1 MTSMLTSPEFW
12 IGLAQIIMIN
22 ILLSGD
28 NAVVIALASRSLPA
42 KQQKKV
48 ILLGSAGAIVL
59 RVALTFFAVMLLAL
73 PFLKLVGAAALM
85 WIGADML
92 VSHEDEAEVEGHS
105 HMWGAIR
112 TVIVADLIMS
122 LDNVLGVAAAA
133 KGNLVLLIL
142 GLGISVPLIIY
153 GSQMILKLMERFPII
168 ITLGAGL
175 LGWVAGEMAVGDP
188 AVKEWLEANARF
200 LHTLVP
206 AVGAVLV
213 VLAGRWLNARANA
226 PAAPSEMVVSVHA
239 ENGVPANTGAS
250 R

>member
-1 MTSMLTSPEFW
+1 MGAMLTSHEFW
-12 IGLAQIIMIN
+12 IGLGQIIMIN

-28 NAVVIALASRSLPA
+28 NAVVIALASRALPA
-42 KQQKKV
+42 KQQKQV

-59 RVALTFFAVMLLAL
+59 RVILTFFAVMLLAL
-73 PFLKLVGAAALM
+73 PFLKLAGAAALG

-92 VSHEDEAEVEGHS
+92 VNDEDEAEIASHG

-153 GSQMILKLMERFPII
+153 GSQMILKLMERFPFI
-168 ITLGAGL
+168 ITLGAAL

-188 AVKEWLEANARF
+188 AVKDWIDANMPI
-200 LHTLVP
+200 LHQAVP
-206 AVGAVLV
+206 TVGAILV
-213 VLAGRWLNARANA
+213 VLAGRWLNNRARAA
-226 PAAPSEMVVSVHA
+226 HAGKVQEAVAVDGEARKEGAAS
-239 ENGVPANTGAS
+239 
-250 R
+250 

>member
-1 MTSMLTSPEFW
+1 MGAMLQSHEFW
-12 IGLAQIIMIN
+12 VGLAQIIMIN

-28 NAVVIALASRSLPA
+28 NAVVIALASRALPA

-48 ILLGSAGAIVL
+48 ILFGSAGAIVL
-59 RVALTFFAVMLLAL
+59 RVILTFFAVMLLAL
-73 PFLKLVGAAALM
+73 PFLKLAGAAALG

-92 VSHEDEAEVEGHS
+92 VSDEDEADIAS
-105 HMWGAIR
+105 HGNMWGAIR

-142 GLGISVPLIIY
+142 GLVISVPLIIY
-153 GSQMILKLMERFPII
+153 GSQMILKLMERFPVI

-188 AVKEWLEANARF
+188 AVKDWIDASMPV
-200 LHTLVP
+200 LHYAIP
-206 AVGAVLV
+206 ALGAALV
-213 VLAGRWLNARANA
+213 VIVGRMLNNRARAAAHAKNA
-226 PAAPSEMVVSVHA
+226 AVAVEATPRNEGAAS
-239 ENGVPANTGAS
+239 
-250 R
+250 